1 MLTIEGRGPFVEG
14 IRCRES
20 DNIITVDGSILR
32 IRDMAKFCF
41 IVLRTGRSLIQ
52 CVLDHDGAQIEG
64 LSEGRSLMEG
74 DCIRVVGT
82 KVDEPRATGGFEVHV
97 AKLKVLSQA
106 DCLPP
111 LNIAKPKLG
120 ASLEVILENRPIALR
135 HPRERAIFKLQEGI
149 IRAYRYYLQ
158 ENGFTEI
165 HSPKTTSA
173 GAEGGAN
180 IFKLDYFGQPAC
192 LAQSPQIYKQMM
204 VGVFSRVFE
213 VAPVFRA
220 EKHNTTRHLNEYISM
235 DLEMG
240 YIDSMYDVMDTE
252 IGLLKYILEY
262 LNTHFCYE
270 LQLLEVK
277 LPVIDKVPVLKFR
290 EAKEL
295 IVKEYGRRLGGHG
308 DLDPEEEVLLCDYAT
323 KHLGSEFIFITH
335 FPSSRRPFYVMD
347 DPEDPGYAFS
357 FDLLFRGLE
366 ITTGGQRIHSYTQQV
381 QKMKDMGLDPA
392 EFAAYLSIHKH
403 GMPPHGGLGLGL
415 ERLEMQLLGLNNV
428 RHTSLFPRDVKRI
441 TP

>member
-1 MLTIEGRGPFVEG
+1 
-14 IRCRES
+14 
-20 DNIITVDGSILR
+20 
-32 IRDMAKFCF
+32 
-41 IVLRTGRSLIQ
+41 
-52 CVLDHDGAQIEG
+52 
-64 LSEGRSLMEG
+64 
-74 DCIRVVGT
+74 
-82 KVDEPRATGGFEVHV
+82 
-97 AKLKVLSQA
+97 
-106 DCLPP
+106 
-111 LNIAKPKLG
+111 
-120 ASLEVILENRPIALR
+120 
-135 HPRERAIFKLQEGI
+135 
-149 IRAYRYYLQ
+149 
-158 ENGFTEI
+158 
-165 HSPKTTSA
+165 
-173 GAEGGAN
+173 
-180 IFKLDYFGQPAC
+180 
-192 LAQSPQIYKQMM
+192 
-204 VGVFSRVFE
+204 
-213 VAPVFRA
+213 
-220 EKHNTTRHLNEYISM
+220 M

-277 LPVIDKVPVLKFR
+277 LPLIDKVPVLKFR

-323 KHLGSEFIFITH
+323 KHLGSEFNFITH

>member
-1 MLTIEGRGPFVEG
+1 MLTMEGKGPFQEG
-14 IRCRES
+14 IRYE
-20 DNIITVDGSILR
+20 DKQKTVIDGCIHR
-32 IRDMAKFCF
+32 IRDMGKFAF
-41 IVLRTGRSLIQ
+41 VVLRTGRTLYQ
-52 CVLDHDGAQIEG
+52 CVLDYAATAVTG

-74 DCIRVVGT
+74 DCIR
-82 KVDEPRATGGFEVHV
+82 ATGKNVLDDRAINGFEVH
-97 AKLKVLSQA
+97 LSEIGVLSQA
-106 DCLPP
+106 HALPP
-111 LNIAKPKLG
+111 LKLSAHKMG
-120 ASLEVILENRPIALR
+120 ASLEAILENRPIALR

-149 IRAYRYYLQ
+149 IKAYRLFLQ
-158 ENGFTEI
+158 GHGFTEI
-165 HSPKTTSA
+165 HSPKIGSA

-180 IFKLDYFGQPAC
+180 IFKMDYFGQPAC
-192 LAQSPQIYKQMM
+192 LAQSPQLYKQMM

-240 YIDSMYDVMDTE
+240 YIDSFYDVMETE
-252 IGLLKYILEY
+252 TGLLKFMMNY
-262 LNTHFCYE
+262 LGERYARE
-270 LQLLEVK
+270 LQLLDVK
-277 LPVIDKVPVLKFR
+277 LPVITSIPVLKFR

-295 IVKEYGRRLGGHG
+295 IVQEYGKRLGGHG

-323 KHLGSEFIFITH
+323 KKLGSEFIFITH

-366 ITTGGQRIHSYTQQV
+366 ITTGGQRIHDYDQQV
-381 QKMKDMGLDPA
+381 RKMKDMGLDPS
-392 EFAAYLSIHKH
+392 EFKSYLSIHKH

-415 ERLEMQLLGLNNV
+415 ERLEMQLLGFGNV